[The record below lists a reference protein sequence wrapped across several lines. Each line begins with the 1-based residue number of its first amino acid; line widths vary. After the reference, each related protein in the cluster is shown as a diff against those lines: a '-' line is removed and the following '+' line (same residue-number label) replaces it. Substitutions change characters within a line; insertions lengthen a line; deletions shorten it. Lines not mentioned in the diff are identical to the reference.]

1 MSHQTETNMREFI
14 KETLVE
20 AYKTISTDRY
30 GQVTSF
36 DRRPSLFGDRANEV
50 REYCKQN
57 KGILTFSTYGSRVGN
72 YEAFEIDDMDISQ
85 ACSLALKEN
94 VNYLENVNS
103 W

>member
-1 MSHQTETNMREFI
+1 MREFI
-14 KETLVE
+14 KETLVK

-30 GQVTSF
+30 GQVSSF

-50 REYCKQN
+50 RAYCKQN

-72 YEAFEIDDMDISQ
+72 YEAFTIDDMDISQ

-94 VNYLENVNS
+94 VNHLENVNS

>member
-1 MSHQTETNMREFI
+1 
-14 KETLVE
+14 
-20 AYKTISTDRY
+20 
-30 GQVTSF
+30 
-36 DRRPSLFGDRANEV
+36 V

>member
-1 MSHQTETNMREFI
+1 MRAFI

-20 AYKTISTDRY
+20 AYKTIDTDRY
-30 GQVTSF
+30 GQVPTF
-36 DRRPSLFGDRANEV
+36 NKRPSLFGDMANEV
-50 REYCKQN
+50 RDYCEQN

-72 YEAFEIDDMDISQ
+72 YEAFEIDDMDISR

-94 VNYLENVNS
+94 EGYLINVNN

>member
-1 MSHQTETNMREFI
+1 MYHQTETNMREFI

-30 GQVTSF
+30 GQVPTF
-36 DRRPSLFGDRANEV
+36 NKRASLFGDRANEV

-72 YEAFEIDDMDISQ
+72 YEAFEIDDMDISR

>member
-1 MSHQTETNMREFI
+1 MYHQTETNMREFI

-30 GQVTSF
+30 GQVSSF
-36 DRRPSLFGDRANEV
+36 DRRPSLFGNRADEV
-50 REYCKQN
+50 RAYCKQN

-72 YEAFEIDDMDISQ
+72 YEAFEIDDMDISR

-94 VNYLENVNS
+94 VNYLENINS